1 MARVSLIADASALA
15 REHTVEAI
23 DKIAT
28 LINSMDPRVALE
40 AAKTMLDR
48 AHGKPLSAVI
58 VVPGNRKNQAT
69 LSAMTDAQL
78 MEELEAG
85 EDPLPTLPPPGKFLA
100 ISQEVSVD
108 SLTENLLSE
117 WDDPLLSAISQDGS
131 RMLFDERGNP
141 MVVQMPAQHDKLQSA
156 QPNKLPMGTRLP
168 IDDDPLLQ

>member
-1 MARVSLIADASALA
+1 MARVTLLHDASALA
-15 REHTVEAI
+15 REHTVDAI
-23 DKIAT
+23 NKIAT

-85 EDPLPTLPPPGKFLA
+85 EDPLPVLPPPGPDIVEFNGPR
-100 ISQEVSVD
+100 IG
-108 SLTENLLSE
+108 
-117 WDDPLLSAISQDGS
+117 WDDPTLSAIAQDGAQV
-131 RMLFDERGNP
+131 LFDKRGNP
-141 MVVQMPAQHDKLQSA
+141 IVITVP
-156 QPNKLPMGTRLP
+156 P
-168 IDDDPLLQ
+168 IDPILR

>member
-1 MARVSLIADASALA
+1 MARVTLLHDASALA

-78 MEELEAG
+78 MEALEEGEEEL
-85 EDPLPTLPPPGKFLA
+85 PVLPPPGSSGTTYEQVAGFLA
-100 ISQEVSVD
+100 HDPDMRQSD
-108 SLTENLLSE
+108 GA
-117 WDDPLLSAISQDGS
+117 WDDPLLSAIAQDGS
-131 RMLFDERGNP
+131 QVMFDARGNP
-141 MVVQMPAQHDKLQSA
+141 LVVAR
-156 QPNKLPMGTRLP
+156 PNKLQNAQQDKRTSLNY
-168 IDDDPLLQ
+168 DDPLLQ